1 MNTTKKLFVV
11 GTGTDVGKTYVTS
24 LIIKKLHDA
33 GINAAYC
40 KVAMSGNTKT
50 ANGKIIPGDAYFVK
64 KISGI
69 QQSLSEMCKYL
80 YEMPASPHLASR
92 YEKNYVDMR
101 IIEESFKKV
110 CEKYDYITIEGS
122 GGIVCPIRLDG
133 EKIMLEDI
141 IKNFDAPCVIVAD
154 SGLGTINN
162 VVLTSGYMKQK
173 KLRTSGIIF
182 NNFSPG
188 DIIHGDNVAVCEQ
201 MTGIPI
207 IAKIKKDDKEIDID
221 IKKLVSLYE

>member
-1 MNTTKKLFVV
+1 MNITKKLFVV

-24 LIIKKLHDA
+24 LIIKKLNSA
-33 GINAAYC
+33 GLNAAYY

-50 ANGKIIPGDAYFVK
+50 ANCEIIPSDACFVK
-64 KISGI
+64 KMSGI
-69 QQSLSEMCKYL
+69 KQPIHEMCKYV

-92 YEKNYVDMR
+92 HEKNYVDMHV
-101 IIEESFKKV
+101 IEESFKKV
-110 CEKYDYITIEGS
+110 CEKYEYVTIEGS

-141 IKNFDAPCVIVAD
+141 IKNFDAPAVIVAD

-162 VVLTSGYMKQK
+162 VVLTSEYMKQK

-188 DIIHGDNVAVCEQ
+188 NIIHEDNAAVCEQ

-207 IAKIKKDDKEIDID
+207 IAKIKRDDKEIDID
-221 IKKLVSLYE
+221 IQKLVSLYE

>member
-1 MNTTKKLFVV
+1 MNITKKLFVV
-11 GTGTDVGKTYVTS
+11 GTGTDVGKTYVSS
-24 LIIKKLHDA
+24 LIVKKLYNA
-33 GINAAYC
+33 GINVAYY

-50 ANGKIIPGDAYFVK
+50 ANGEIIPSDACFVK
-64 KISGI
+64 KMSGI
-69 QQSLSEMCKYL
+69 KQPIHEMCKYV

-92 YEKNYVDMR
+92 HEKNYVDMHV
-101 IIEESFKKV
+101 IEESFKKV
-110 CEKYDYITIEGS
+110 CEKYDYVTIEGS

-141 IKNFDAPCVIVAD
+141 IKSFDAPSVIVAD

-162 VVLTSGYMKQK
+162 VVLTSEYMKQK
-173 KLRTSGIIF
+173 RIHISGIIF

-188 DIIHGDNVAVCEQ
+188 NIIHEDNAAVCKQ

-207 IAKIKKDDKEIDID
+207 IAKIKRDDKEIDID
-221 IKKLVSLYE
+221 IQKLVSLYE

>member
-1 MNTTKKLFVV
+1 MTKKLFVV
-11 GTGTDVGKTYVTS
+11 GTGTDVGKTYVAS
-24 LIIKKLHDA
+24 LIIKKLNSA
-33 GINAAYC
+33 GLNAAYY
-40 KVAMSGNTKT
+40 KAAMSGNTKT

-64 KISGI
+64 KMSGI
-69 QQSLSEMCKYL
+69 KQPIHEMCKYV

-92 YEKNYVDMR
+92 YEKNYVNMHV
-101 IIEESFKKV
+101 IEESFRNV
-110 CEKYDYITIEGS
+110 CKKYDYVTIEGS

-141 IKNFDAPCVIVAD
+141 IKNFNAPAVIVAD

-162 VVLTSGYMKQK
+162 VVLTSEYMKQK
-173 KLRTSGIIF
+173 KIRTSGIIF

-188 DIIHGDNVAVCEQ
+188 NIIHEDNAAVCEQ

-207 IAKIKKDDKEIDID
+207 IACVKKDDIEIDID
-221 IKKLVSLYE
+221 IQKLVSLYE